1 MQHYNATCGIP
12 FKSINYWHPSILTY
26 DSYYVIK
33 MSCPWWRHQMETF
46 SALLAICAGNSL
58 VSGEFPAQRPVTR
71 SFDVFFD
78 SRLNKQLSKQ
88 SWAGDLIRY
97 RAHYDD
103 TVMQWCD
110 FIPHHI
116 KCIYIYIFCS
126 CLTDLVLVSVIPH
139 KITVLEIRFF
149 LLKGIDTSP
158 DVLLW
163 YNSNRAVIPWRAH
176 YKYNITRISTYPCHI
191 QPIIRVLTRAPCQLY
206 MYVV

>member
-1 MQHYNATCGIP
+1 
-12 FKSINYWHPSILTY
+12 
-26 DSYYVIK
+26 
-33 MSCPWWRHQMETF
+33 METF

-116 KCIYIYIFCS
+116 KCIYIYIFC
-126 CLTDLVLVSVIPH
+126 LTDLVLVSVIPH
-139 KITVLEIRFF
+139 KITVPEIVFF
-149 LLKGIDTSP
+149 LLKGIDTPS

-191 QPIIRVLTRAPCQLY
+191 HPIIKVLTRHRANYRCTLYKCGSFLCQLWLQRSELMCAPHPLQPFHGWGY
-206 MYVV
+206 